1 MSRNEELLQALI
13 NDSTVDIKPQSRA
26 EAYLKACCNCEGTDC
41 LPVPISRNDV
51 LLYEL
56 AEKIS
61 EESAKTVSGNT
72 IYINNA
78 AAGTAKVSVSE
89 NCDIDVRNKNVFNA
103 TYIGNPS
110 ELYNPIVRGYISL
123 NQGDE
128 FTISFDTENTG
139 VQCYINTNSGFS
151 ESYFFCNGN
160 RQTITLTATES
171 KFNEFVTLISLGEAK
186 EAGTISNIQIEKGS
200 VATEFIACVS
210 QQYTLA
216 TGTET
221 TINISEGTN
230 NIFNDNNNAILNLT
244 YKVGG

>member
-13 NDSTVDIKPQSRA
+13 DGSTVDFEPQSRA

-41 LPVPISRNDV
+41 LPVPISRNDA
-51 LLYEL
+51 LLFKL
-56 AEKIS
+56 AENIS
-61 EESAKTVSGNT
+61 EERTNTVSGNT

-78 AAGTAKVSVSE
+78 AGGTAKITASE

-110 ELYNPIVRGYISL
+110 GLYNPIVRGYISL

-128 FTISFDTENTG
+128 YTISFDTENTG

-160 RQTITLTATES
+160 RQTITLTATGS

-186 EAGTISNIQIEKGS
+186 EAGAISNIQIEKGS
-200 VATEFIACVS
+200 AATEFIACVS

-216 TGTET
+216 TGAET
-221 TINISEGTN
+221 TINISEGAN
-230 NIFNDNNNAILNLT
+230 NIFSNTESATLNLT
-244 YKVGG
+244 YKAGA